1 MLRARD
7 LLSRI
12 IRLGAHMLVKIVG
25 GGKIASL
32 SLEQL
37 SLERF
42 YNDDVGRSY
51 GVDRRAKAKLV
62 KRFKTITQQIPTG
75 TSWLYHVV
83 LAREILNIPP
93 SVHGDVIECG
103 CWQES
108 STASLSLVCELVGR
122 KLIVC
127 DSFEGLPEDEGQVVH
142 QYPHLSIFGY
152 YQKGMYTARLEQVKE
167 NIARFGDL
175 SVCRFVPG
183 FFSDSLKALTE
194 PLVFAFL
201 DVDLASSVR
210 DCVKHIWPFLVD
222 EGAIYTD
229 DSCDIEVAR
238 VWSDD
243 AWWQREIGEKAPG
256 YVGSGCGLPLSPNY
270 SSLGY
275 ARKVLDP
282 EKSYKRIS
290 WLYYPDAPSQ
300 GTELEIPQ

>member
-93 SVHGDVIECG
+93 SVYGDVIECG
-103 CWQES
+103 CWQGS

-229 DSCDIEVAR
+229 DSCGIEVVR
-238 VWSDD
+238 VWFDD

-256 YVGSGCGLPLSPNY
+256 YVSSGCGLPLSPNY